1 VSAGTDHERL
11 REDLASYALG
21 ALGPEEVAALER
33 HLQICEPCRIEL
45 RSLQPAVDVLAVSVA
60 QRSPPERLRESLL
73 ETVRAEAGA
82 DPEAA
87 AAREPWWRALRGLA
101 LRPATALAAVIL
113 VVAGVGAG
121 YLLAGSDAGQPE
133 TTVVQARP
141 LDGAGEISATLERNG
156 DSATLHVHRM
166 PEIGP
171 DEVYEVWIKRGDR
184 VDANSTF
191 VLRADGS
198 AVASVPGPLEGG
210 DAVLVTRE
218 PRPGGEQPTTE
229 PLLEAPL

>member
-1 VSAGTDHERL
+1 MSAGTDHERL
-11 REDLASYALG
+11 RDDLAPYALG
-21 ALGPEEVAALER
+21 ALGPAEAVALER
-33 HLQICEPCRIEL
+33 HLRICEPCRVEL
-45 RSLQPAVDVLAVSVA
+45 RWLQPAVDVLAVGVP
-60 QRSPPERLRESLL
+60 QQSPPERLRESLL

-82 DPEAA
+82 PPEAA
-87 AAREPWWRALRGLA
+87 TAREPWWRALRGLA
-101 LRPATALAAVIL
+101 LRPATAMAAVIL

-121 YLLAGSDAGQPE
+121 YLLAGSDSAGPE

-141 LDGAGEISATLERNG
+141 LDGSGEISATLERSG
-156 DSATLHVHRM
+156 DSATLRVQRM

-171 DEVYEVWIKRGDR
+171 HEVYEVWIKRGDR
-184 VDANSTF
+184 VAPNSTF

-198 AVASVPGPLEGG
+198 AVAAVPGPLEGG